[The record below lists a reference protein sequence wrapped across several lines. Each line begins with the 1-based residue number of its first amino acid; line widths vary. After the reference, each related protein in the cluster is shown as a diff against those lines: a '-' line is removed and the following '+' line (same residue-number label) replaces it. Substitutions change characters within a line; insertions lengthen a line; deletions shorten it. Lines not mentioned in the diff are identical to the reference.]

1 MYEVVRTATVSI
13 LERLGC
19 LSFLSAF
26 ASKASGIAFFQT
38 CASNAPRFPISVFS
52 NPTTRETVVFG

>member
-38 CASNAPRFPISVFS
+38 CASNVRVPISVFS
-52 NPTTRETVVFG
+52 NPSTRD